1 MVGMSTFDETLHP
14 RGQAGNPGQFATK
27 TNDAPG
33 GELSAE
39 QPQLTLKQLGIMG
52 LGPHSP
58 NILAE
63 PFDSVR
69 GERPMR
75 PYLPLTPADD
85 DEFFD
90 TPKGAKLAVVY
101 GPGDV
106 RTYRKADH
114 EYAWVGDDE
123 HRTPMEAGELWA
135 SMFDEDGTMRSA
147 MVSAPDGYLIG
158 DSGYWKPTDQVDKPI
173 GATEAIARLDGKRAR
188 MVSKSATFTT
198 GQRNDGIEPAFQGTL
213 HLECGSDGYFR
224 YRPTPKSDYPGRAQ
238 LIAGAELADR
248 NGDIVIR
255 RTAGDGHG
263 WEEVFRIE

>member
-1 MVGMSTFDETLHP
+1 MSTFDESLHP

-27 TNDAPG
+27 TNDAPAA
-33 GELSAE
+33 ELE
-39 QPQLTLKQLGIMG
+39 RPGPTPKQLGILG
-52 LGPHSP
+52 LGPDAP
-58 NILAE
+58 NVLAE
-63 PFDSVR
+63 PFDAER

-75 PYLPLTPADD
+75 PYLPLCSADD

-90 TPKGAKLAVVY
+90 TPKGAKLSVVY
-101 GPGDV
+101 GAGDV

-114 EYAWVGDDE
+114 EFGWVGDDE

-135 SMFDEDGTMRSA
+135 SMFNDDGTMRSA
-147 MVSAPDGYLIG
+147 MLSAPNGYLIG
-158 DSGYWKPTDQVDKPI
+158 DSGYWTPTAQVDKPI

-198 GQRNDGIEPAFQGTL
+198 GQRNDGIEPALQGVL

-224 YRPTPKSDYPGRAQ
+224 YRSAPQGNHSGRAQ
-238 LIAGAELADR
+238 LIAGAEIADR

-255 RTAGDGHG
+255 HTAGDGYG
-263 WEEVFRIE
+263 WEEVFRVI